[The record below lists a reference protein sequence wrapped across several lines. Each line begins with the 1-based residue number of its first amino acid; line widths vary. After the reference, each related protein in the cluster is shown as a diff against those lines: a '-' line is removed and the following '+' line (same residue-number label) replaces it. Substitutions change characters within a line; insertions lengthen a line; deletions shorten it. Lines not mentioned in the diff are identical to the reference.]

1 VPILGLFG
9 PQKPYQEVYP
19 EPTVESTEDDEI
31 PVNVADTGE
40 GVPALE
46 SVSAS
51 ERLPFIAGIR
61 HGG

>member
-1 VPILGLFG
+1 MPILGLFG

-40 GVPALE
+40 GVPAL
-46 SVSAS
+46 
-51 ERLPFIAGIR
+51 
-61 HGG
+61 